1 MNVMPKSHV
10 TSFNEVD
17 EHVWSRTNRLAHHAA
32 RVAERVMR
40 PRRVYLA
47 STGSSAGELTQ
58 TSVHLHIHV
67 IPLYLPDD
75 KPADIFSWTEGV
87 YVAEHDEWEELR
99 ASYRAAWGQ
108 GPANAGGVGS

>member
-1 MNVMPKSHV
+1 MNVMPKAHV

-17 EHVWSRTNRLAHHAA
+17 DAVWARTNQLALRAA
-32 RVAERVMR
+32 RVAERVMK

-67 IPLYLPDD
+67 IPLYLADD

-87 YVAEHDEWEELR
+87 YVAEHDEWEQLR
-99 ASYRAAWGQ
+99 VAYIAEWEK
-108 GPANAGGVGS
+108 AGGVGL